1 MITLDNVCK
10 KIGNNIV
17 LNNINLTLSPGKI
30 YGFQGNNGC
39 GKTLLFK
46 MICGFSSPSNGRIF
60 INNKEIGK
68 DIDFPEHCGVI
79 IETPGFIERF
89 SGYKNLKLLSSIN
102 NLIDNKRIIELMELF
117 NLDPESNKK
126 VKNYS
131 LGMKQKLGLIQAI
144 MEYPKILILDEPMN
158 ALDEKSVLK
167 TRKLLKSIKD
177 DCTILISS
185 HNKED
190 IIELCDEIFFINNGT
205 LEKV

>member
-1 MITLDNVCK
+1 MIVLENISK
-10 KIGNNIV
+10 KFGDNIV
-17 LNNINLTLSPGKI
+17 LNNINLTLNSGKI
-30 YGFQGNNGC
+30 YGFQGSNGS
-39 GKTLLFK
+39 GKTILFK
-46 MICGFSSPSNGRIF
+46 IICGFAAPSKGKVF
-60 INNKEIGK
+60 VNNKQIGK
-68 DIDFPEHCGVI
+68 DLDFPENCGVI

-102 NLIDNKRIIELMELF
+102 NLIDDKRIIELMQLF
-117 NLDPESNKK
+117 DLDYKSNKK

-158 ALDEKSVLK
+158 ALDEKTVEK

-177 DCTILISS
+177 DCIILISS

-205 LEKV
+205 LKKL